1 MIIMDNTLIQEI
13 SIIFGI
19 IGYAFGII
27 GTMYGIKKKRE
38 LARSQLKTEKVK
50 RSAYSSKKKAEE
62 MRKAESFS
70 KIIKNFSDWI
80 SRK

>member
-1 MIIMDNTLIQEI
+1 MDHTLLQQIF
-13 SIIFGI
+13 IIFGF

-27 GTMYGIKKKRE
+27 GTIYGIKKKRE
-38 LARSQLKTEKVK
+38 LTRSQLKTEKVK

-70 KIIKNFSDWI
+70 KMIKNFWDLF
-80 SRK
+80 RGK